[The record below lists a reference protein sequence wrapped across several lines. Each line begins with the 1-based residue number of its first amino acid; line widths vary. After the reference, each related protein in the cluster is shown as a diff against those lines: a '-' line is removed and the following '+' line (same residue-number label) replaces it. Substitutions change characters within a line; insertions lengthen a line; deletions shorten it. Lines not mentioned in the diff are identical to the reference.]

1 MEEKLQFSSPSTVPM
16 QRKCE
21 SILFFSLVV
30 YLFFFSGNYL
40 YYYLMLFIA
49 MYLQCGR
56 AFVYLNFAV
65 YSFQSTRKDSGIIFK
80 VKRQV

>member
-30 YLFFFSGNYL
+30 YVFFFFEEIIYTIIL
-40 YYYLMLFIA
+40 YCLLPCTYNVAGLLFI
-49 MYLQCGR
+49 
-56 AFVYLNFAV
+56 
-65 YSFQSTRKDSGIIFK
+65 
-80 VKRQV
+80 

>member
-30 YLFFFSGNYL
+30 YVFFFFRK
-40 YYYLMLFIA
+40 LFILLS
-49 MYLQCGR
+49 Y
-56 AFVYLNFAV
+56 AV
-65 YSFQSTRKDSGIIFK
+65 YCHVLTMWQGFCLSEFCCLLFSVNKEG
-80 VKRQV
+80 